1 MTGRVLLVGGAGALV
16 LLAALLAVLLPLGTY
31 TLSLAVLGLPHVL
44 AELGYV
50 DARFSARLGRGQT
63 GGLAALLAGVA
74 GLRVAGL
81 LGWLPGPT
89 LAALELG
96 LVVALAALALPALAR
111 RGVAPLGVGLLL
123 VAALAT
129 GVVAGPAP
137 TLVVLAFLHN
147 LTPAGFLAERL
158 RGPARTR
165 ALLACALVFGALP
178 VAIASGRLHAALG
191 AGPALDATPFAS
203 AGGLER
209 HLGAFV
215 PAPWLDRA
223 WAVPLFS
230 AAAFLQVMHY
240 AVVLHVLPRLA
251 PSRRGPLA
259 TPGRAA
265 LVVGLAGLAL
275 LPLFAL
281 DFALARRVYGVAAAL
296 HAWLEVP
303 VLLLAL
309 AWTGASTSGTERPR
323 SPDGASGTTT
333 GADHEVVAPVLVP

>member
-1 MTGRVLLVGGAGALV
+1 MTRALLAAGAAALV
-16 LLAALLAVLLPLGTY
+16 LVAAVAAVLLPLGTY
-31 TLSLAVLGLPHVL
+31 TLTLATLGLPHVL

-50 DARFSARLGRGQT
+50 DARFSARLGRGQRAA
-63 GGLAALLAGVA
+63 LAGLLAGAA

-81 LGWLPGPT
+81 LGWAPGST

-96 LVVALAALALPALAR
+96 LVAVLAALALPPLAR
-111 RGVAPLGVGLLL
+111 RGAGPLALGLSL
-123 VAALAT
+123 VALLAG
-129 GVVAGPAP
+129 GVVVGPAP

-147 LTPAGFLAERL
+147 LTPVGFLAERL
-158 RGPARTR
+158 RGATRTR

-178 VAIASGRLHAALG
+178 LLIASGRLHALVQSLLQ
-191 AGPALDATPFAS
+191 AGPLLDASPFAS
-203 AGGLER
+203 AGGLDR

-215 PAPWLDRA
+215 PGPWLDAA

-240 AVVLHVLPRLA
+240 AVVLHVLPRLE
-251 PSRRGPLA
+251 PSRRVS
-259 TPGRAA
+259 PGRAA
-265 LVVGLAGLAL
+265 LVLALAGGAL

-281 DFALARRVYGVAAAL
+281 DFALARRVYGVAAAV

-303 VLLLAL
+303 LLLLAL
-309 AWTGASTSGTERPR
+309 AWAGASGTRK

-333 GADHEVVAPVLVP
+333 GADHEVVAPVLAS